1 MKTEFKNF
9 IGVDISKNTLDIFL
23 LKSDGE
29 IQILLIKN
37 NKDCILK
44 NFTQIFKTHDLSKQ
58 NTLICAEHTG
68 FYGNILSDIMKTESY
83 EFWLA
88 DPYTIKHSQGITRG
102 KNDKIDAERIA
113 LFASRNYADRVDNQI
128 DEEYFRSL
136 EYLQGEKESYIND
149 RAKYK
154 GQLKDQEP
162 FYSKTLFEDKK
173 KRILRA
179 ITILNKNIK
188 EIERKILQLIK
199 EKPEIKRQYEL
210 ILTVK
215 GVGPQ
220 TALDTVIAT
229 KGFVKFQSP
238 RAFTCH
244 AGCAPFE
251 YKSGVS
257 VNSRKKVSLRADKNL
272 KKRYHMAALSAI
284 RATGELQTY
293 FVRKVSEGKSKMSVL
308 NAIRAKLIH
317 RVFAVV
323 QNNRKYEKNYIR
335 NVA

>member
-23 LKSDGE
+23 LKSDGDM
-29 IQILLIKN
+29 QVFLIKN
-37 NKDCILK
+37 NKESIHK
-44 NFTQIFKTHDLSKQ
+44 NFAQVFMNHNISKQ

-68 FYGNILSDIMKTESY
+68 FYGNILSDVMRAESY

-113 LFASRNYADRVDNQI
+113 LYASRNYADRVDSQI
-128 DEEYFRSL
+128 DEEYFRAL
-136 EYLQGEKESYIND
+136 EYLQSEKECYIID

-154 GQLKDQEP
+154 GQLRDQE
-162 FYSKTLFEDKK
+162 LFFDKK
-173 KRILRA
+173 IFEEKKRRLLKSIAL
-179 ITILNKNIK
+179 LDKNIK
-188 EIERKILQLIK
+188 EIEKKIHQLIK

-229 KGFVKFQSP
+229 KGFIRFKSP

-244 AGCAPFE
+244 AGCAPFD
-251 YKSGVS
+251 YKSGTS
-257 VNSRKKVSLRADKNL
+257 LKSRKKVSMRADKNI

-293 FVRKVSEGKSKMSVL
+293 FIRKVSEGKSKMSVL